1 MQMQN
6 VSAVSRLFIM
16 FLSMFDLCS
25 HYHML
30 TMLIYNVFTLIYLI
44 FIYLLL
50 ILFMLGHYY
59 TVG

>member
-6 VSAVSRLFIM
+6 VSTVSRLFIM
-16 FLSMFDLCS
+16 FLSMFYLCS

-30 TMLIYNVFTLIYLI
+30 TMLIYNDFTLIYLI
-44 FIYLLL
+44 FFLLL
-50 ILFMLGHYY
+50 ILFILGHYY